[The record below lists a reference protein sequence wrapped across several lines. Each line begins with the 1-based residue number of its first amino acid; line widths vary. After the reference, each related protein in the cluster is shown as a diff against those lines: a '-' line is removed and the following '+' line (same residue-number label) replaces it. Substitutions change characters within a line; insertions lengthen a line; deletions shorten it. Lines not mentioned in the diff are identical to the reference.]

1 MKLLFNRPI
10 TLTLN
15 YNQTWMRASQ
25 KKFEDSTFGI
35 EEFPMGWAIFVS
47 HGRFGLGEELHNRI
61 EIQIKALKEVDSG
74 SKSQS
79 EPRLS
84 RSMVWSS
91 GHLLS
96 RIVSSGR

>member
-10 TLTLN
+10 ILNLN
-15 YNQTWMRASQ
+15 YNQAWMRASQ
-25 KKFEDSTFGI
+25 KRFEDSTFGI
-35 EEFPMGWAIFVS
+35 EEFPQGWAIFVS
-47 HGRFGLGEELHNRI
+47 HGRLELGEELHNRI
-61 EIQIKALKEVDSG
+61 QIQIKARKEVDSG

-84 RSMVWSS
+84 RSMVWSR

-96 RIVSSGR
+96 RKVSSGC